1 MTVSSTNTKQSYS
14 GDGST
19 TVFTYNFKINS
30 QAELT
35 VISRSSL
42 GTETVKTLNSDY
54 TIIDNGASGGS
65 VTFST
70 APGST
75 ETIVLIRDTALTQ
88 TTDYIAND
96 PFPAETHEA
105 ALDKLTLQ
113 MQEVQEEVDR
123 SLKLSR
129 TNTMT
134 STEFTNDATDRALKV
149 FAFDSAGDLSI
160 AQELGSFKGDWATAT
175 VYKQRDIVKDTSTNN
190 VFFVNTSHTSSG
202 SQPLTTNAN
211 SAKYS
216 LIVDAASATTSASN
230 AATSE
235 TNAANSA
242 TAASTSE
249 TNAATSATAASTSA
263 TAAAT
268 SETNAGTSETNAASS
283 ATAAATSATNA
294 ATSETNAASSASTA
308 STQASTAT
316 TQAGTATTQATNAS
330 NSASAASTSE
340 SNAAS
345 SATAAANSASA
356 ASTSETNAATSA
368 TNSASSATAASTS
381 ATNAANAQAAA
392 EAALDTFDDKFLG
405 NKTSDPSVD
414 NDGNALTDGALYFDT
429 TNNVMKVYD
438 LGTTAWLQLTPS
450 SSDQANINAAV
461 SNATNINTVA
471 GISSEVTSVAGNSTN
486 INAVNSNS
494 SNINTVAG
502 DTTAI
507 NNVSGAIS
515 DIQTA
520 NSNSSNI
527 NTVAGAI
534 TNVNAVG
541 GDIANVNTVASNVS
555 GVNSF
560 AERYRVD
567 SSDPT
572 TSLDAGDL
580 AFNTTASALKY
591 YDGSAW
597 NAIVA
602 GSLTD
607 IVQDAT
613 PQLGGGLDLNS
624 NDITGTGNINI
635 TGGVTMSGD
644 LTVNGTTTTINST
657 TLTVDDKNIVL
668 ASGAAD
674 SAAADGAGIT
684 IDGASATLLYNDSG
698 TKWSVNKDFD
708 VSGTVTAT
716 TFSGSGASLTS
727 LPSAQLTGA
736 LPAIDGSALTGVSSF
751 GGATGADLNDDVKLR
766 FGTGNDLEIFHQ
778 SSDNA
783 SVIAESGAGALEIR
797 ASNLALN
804 NAGNTASYI
813 NCTDGGGV
821 QLYNNGTEIAKTSGN
836 GLEIPADNLELR
848 IGAGADLKLYHDG
861 NDSYMKNDT
870 GGFFILGNNAVQ
882 IKDDTNTK
890 TYAKFVEDGEVSLY
904 HNDGKKLD
912 TTATGIDVNGN
923 VTATEFDGIL
933 QGGISLKHN
942 AWHQDDGSTNKN
954 RLYFADDSHTYYG
967 TGNKHFWQNTSGTTV
982 LQVDSAGNLT
992 ATANVTAYSDER
1004 LKSDIKT
1011 IDNALDKVSQ
1021 MRGVTFTKDDT
1032 KGSGVIAQEIEK
1044 VAPELVLTDEDE
1056 IGTKSVAYGNT
1067 VGYLIEAIKELKAEI
1082 EELKKGK

>member
-96 PFPAETHEA
+96 PFPAETHES

-129 TNTMT
+129 TNTMS

-149 FAFDSAGDLSI
+149 FAFDSSGDLSI
-160 AQELGSFKGDWATAT
+160 AQELGSFKGNWASGIA
-175 VYKQRDIVKDTSTNN
+175 YKQRDIVKDTSTNN
-190 VFFVNTSHTSSG
+190 VFFVNSNHTSSG
-202 SQPLTTNAN
+202 SQPLTSNAN

-308 STQASTAT
+308 TTQASTAT

-450 SSDQANINAAV
+450 TSDQANINAAV

-502 DTTAI
+502 DTTVI

-560 AERYRVD
+560 ADRYRVD

-580 AFNTTASALKY
+580 AFNTTANALKY
-591 YDGSAW
+591 YDGSGW

-674 SAAADGAGIT
+674 SSASDGAGIT
-684 IDGASATLLYNDSG
+684 IDGASATLLYNHSG
-698 TKWSVNKDFD
+698 TKWAANKDFD
-708 VSGTVTAT
+708 ITGNIIVSGTVDGRDLQTDGTKLDGIEAAADVTDAT
-716 TFSGSGASLTS
+716 NVDAAGAIMNSDLATKGQIVVGDGTGDPTILSVGTDGHYLKADSSAASGVAWASV
-727 LPSAQLTGA
+727 
-736 LPAIDGSALTGVSSF
+736 PAGV
-751 GGATGADLNDDVKLR
+751 GGANGVDFNDDVKIRL
-766 FGTGNDLEIFHQ
+766 GTGNDFEIFHQ
-778 SSDNA
+778 ASDGA
-783 SVIAESGAGALEIR
+783 SIISESGGGFLEIR
-797 ASNLALN
+797 GTNLALG
-804 NAGNTASYI
+804 NAGNTKSYV
-813 NCTDGGGV
+813 NCVDGGATELYHDGTKKLETTSGGV
-821 QLYNNGTEIAKTSGN
+821 TVTGSIAASDIDAVLINGEAFQSGAWYKDNAGNGTQSQRFYFYNNGTTILHSADAFLFQNNNSTKFTIDSSGN
-836 GLEIPADNLELR
+836 
-848 IGAGADLKLYHDG
+848 
-861 NDSYMKNDT
+861 
-870 GGFFILGNNAVQ
+870 
-882 IKDDTNTK
+882 
-890 TYAKFVEDGEVSLY
+890 
-904 HNDGKKLD
+904 
-912 TTATGIDVNGN
+912 
-923 VTATEFDGIL
+923 
-933 QGGISLKHN
+933 
-942 AWHQDDGSTNKN
+942 
-954 RLYFADDSHTYYG
+954 
-967 TGNKHFWQNTSGTTV
+967 
-982 LQVDSAGNLT
+982 
-992 ATANVTAYSDER
+992 ATAVGNVTAYSDER
-1004 LKSDIKT
+1004 LKSDVKT

-1021 MRGVTFTKDDT
+1021 MRGVTFTKDD
-1032 KGSGVIAQEIEK
+1032 KQGSGVIAQELEK
-1044 VAPELVLTDEDE
+1044 IAPELVLDGEY
-1056 IGTKSVAYGNT
+1056 KSVAYGNI
-1067 VGYLIEAIKELKAEI
+1067 VGYVIEAIKELKGD
-1082 EELKKGK
+1082 LDNHKKHCTCGAS

>member
-149 FAFDSAGDLSI
+149 FAFDGAGDLSV

-340 SNAAS
+340 TNAAS

-450 SSDQANINAAV
+450 TSDQANINAAV

-708 VSGTVTAT
+708 VTGTCTAT

-766 FGTGNDLEIFHQ
+766 FGTGNDLEIFHDGNNGIIKQ
-778 SSDNA
+778 DA
-783 SVIAESGAGALEIR
+783 LTGLEIMADNFR
-797 ASNLALN
+797 
-804 NAGNTASYI
+804 
-813 NCTDGGGV
+813 V
-821 QLYNNGTEIAKTSGN
+821 QNSAGTETLIAADGDGAVSLYHDDTQVVTTSAN

-848 IGAGADLKLYHDG
+848 IGAGADIKLYHDG
-861 NDSYMKNDT
+861 NDSYMKNET
-870 GGFFILGNNAVQ
+870 GGLFILGNNAVQ
-882 IKDDTNTK
+882 IKDDSNTK
-890 TYAKFVEDGEVSLY
+890 TMAKFVEDGACEFY
-904 HNDGKKLD
+904 HNNTHMASTVTEGFRVEADKRLEIGNGTNWSGEQAGKIENHSD
-912 TTATGIDVNGN
+912 SMYIQYTTSFITRNP
-923 VTATEFDGIL
+923 
-933 QGGISLKHN
+933 
-942 AWHQDDGSTNKN
+942 
-954 RLYFADDSHTYYG
+954 
-967 TGNKHFWQNTSGTTV
+967 SGTNT
-982 LQVDSAGNLT
+982 LTVDSSGNGT
-992 ATANVTAYSDER
+992 FNGNVTAYSDVR
-1004 LKSDIKT
+1004 IKDDIKT
-1011 IDNALDKVSQ
+1011 IDNALDKVSKL
-1021 MRGVTFTKDDT
+1021 RGVEYTRKETEAREI
-1032 KGSGVIAQEIEK
+1032 GVIAQEVKEI
-1044 VAPELVLTDEDE
+1044 VPELVTIENLKSDINPDALEDMH
-1056 IGTKSVAYGNT
+1056 TMKYGNT
-1067 VGYLIEAIKELKAEI
+1067 VGLLIEAIKELKAEI
-1082 EELKKGK
+1082 EELKGNK